1 MPHCGTSGKA
11 IFFLYYKNRV
21 FAVRKEAPC
30 IPLDVRERVQGNHI
44 YPITVMAVNW
54 GSWRGRAI
62 KKALVGNNFRSGP
75 SIIFKTKAF

>member
-30 IPLDVRERVQGNHI
+30 IPLDVSERVQGNLHLS
-44 YPITVMAVNW
+44 YHCDGGKSGFVEGEGNKKGP
-54 GSWRGRAI
+54 GR
-62 KKALVGNNFRSGP
+62 
-75 SIIFKTKAF
+75 